1 MNEKAKELKLQ
12 NTHFVTPHGLDNPE
26 HYTTAYELAL
36 ITDYAM
42 ENELFSKIVSTQNIT
57 VLINGS
63 SKNIKNT
70 NELLGYLDGVKGV
83 KTGFTNNAGRCLVTC
98 TNRDGFEIIAV
109 VLGADTKKFRTQ
121 DSIKLI
127 EYTYKYFKETDIT
140 ETINLKFSEWKQM
153 NQNRIEIEKAK
164 CGSKLELIFN
174 EDEIK
179 NKCIPIKASNL
190 DNIEVEIYCLTYLK
204 APVINGTVLG
214 KMKILLNGEV
224 IETVDIFNKEKIDK
238 KNNIDYFLEF
248 LQVFNK
254 YSYLYWFKD

>member
-1 MNEKAKELKLQ
+1 MNKKAKELNLQ
-12 NTHFVTPHGLDNPE
+12 NTHFVTPHGLDDPE
-26 HYTTAYELAL
+26 HYTTAYELAV

-42 ENELFSKIVSTQNIT
+42 ENELFSKIVATQNIT

-70 NELLGYLDGVKGV
+70 NELLGYLEGVKGV

-98 TNRDGFEIIAV
+98 TNRINFEIITV

-140 ETINLKFSEWKQM
+140 EKINSKFSDWKEI
-153 NQNRIEIEKAK
+153 NQNRIQIEKAK
-164 CGSKLELIFN
+164 CGSKLELIYN

-179 NKCIPIKASNL
+179 NKCIPIEVSNL

-204 APVINGTVLG
+204 APVERGTVFG
-214 KMKILLNGEV
+214 KMKIMLNGEV
-224 IETVDIFNKEKIDK
+224 IEIVDVVNKEKIDK
-238 KNNIDYFLEF
+238 KNKIDYFLEF
-248 LQVFNK
+248 LDVIA
-254 YSYLYWFKD
+254 